1 MTTDPTGIF
10 ADGAFI
16 LHDFI
21 TPAEEQ
27 RILLR
32 ISEAAWSTELRRR
45 VQHYGYRYENVAVE
59 HMLRRSRVPAACL
72 G

>member
-1 MTTDPTGIF
+1 MPKHTSIF
-10 ADGAFI
+10 AQGAAI
-16 LHDFI
+16 VPDFI
-21 TPAEEQ
+21 TPAEETRILQ
-27 RILLR
+27 RIH
-32 ISEAAWSTELRRR
+32 EAPWLGDLSRR